1 MKKIYYL
8 LIVILTVG
16 CTKNDF
22 GKEIAELK
30 NEVSILRGQIGTLQK
45 TTDSLNNELKLTKSQ
60 IIVINGK
67 IDSIYK
73 KIDLVNTQISSLT
86 SDLNS
91 KISALSSQTTTQQ
104 EETNK
109 LILDLIKQITTLQ
122 KELSDLTKQINTER
136 LNQIQLN
143 GFEIVSVDP
152 RLKSNKKGV
161 ITVPVVIVNYIPTS
175 DGKYLDRWRT
185 FNSNVIWDD
194 IHKLTMT
201 RVNEKIL
208 KEKIIDKYSIEEG
221 TRFRDYGKNVT
232 KPYVDIDV
240 VAYINVYDL
249 KLIKVGTRMVDTT
262 MNDSDDG
269 INNPVAID
277 WHKIDFNELFE
288 RINLKNYVNNLNTKE
303 VWFTSF
309 TKESG
314 VYSYNVAETSMS
326 PSLTSVDPVNI
337 SNGGMNIT
345 DLPRY
350 NKTYVVYGS
359 NGWRGVDTDLHV
371 RGHQIERQ
379 LDYLSII
386 DRSNTYYGY
395 YAKNRNTIGGFT
407 HTPVNTTTQYDYN
420 NTSSVSSDITTWKP
434 SGGVSVNTNNLS
446 WLNQTYTFSN
456 EMVAPNTYATGNVD
470 WNKNAEVKWFIYW
483 WQSIP
488 GLNNSITDGNKTVN
502 NWWDLYYN
510 WDDAIKNKT
519 KLVY

>member
-1 MKKIYYL
+1 
-8 LIVILTVG
+8 
-16 CTKNDF
+16 
-22 GKEIAELK
+22 
-30 NEVSILRGQIGTLQK
+30 
-45 TTDSLNNELKLTKSQ
+45 
-60 IIVINGK
+60 
-67 IDSIYK
+67 
-73 KIDLVNTQISSLT
+73 
-86 SDLNS
+86 
-91 KISALSSQTTTQQ
+91 
-104 EETNK
+104 
-109 LILDLIKQITTLQ
+109 
-122 KELSDLTKQINTER
+122 
-136 LNQIQLN
+136 
-143 GFEIVSVDP
+143 
-152 RLKSNKKGV
+152 
-161 ITVPVVIVNYIPTS
+161 
-175 DGKYLDRWRT
+175 
-185 FNSNVIWDD
+185 
-194 IHKLTMT
+194 
-201 RVNEKIL
+201 
-208 KEKIIDKYSIEEG
+208 
-221 TRFRDYGKNVT
+221 
-232 KPYVDIDV
+232 
-240 VAYINVYDL
+240 
-249 KLIKVGTRMVDTT
+249 
-262 MNDSDDG
+262 
-269 INNPVAID
+269 
-277 WHKIDFNELFE
+277 
-288 RINLKNYVNNLNTKE
+288 
-303 VWFTSF
+303 
-309 TKESG
+309 
-314 VYSYNVAETSMS
+314 MS

>member
-1 MKKIYYL
+1 MTKLKYL
-8 LIVILTVG
+8 VLSLLLFG
-16 CTKNDF
+16 CTK
-22 GKEIAELK
+22 
-30 NEVSILRGQIGTLQK
+30 EVIEPQPAPIQIDDK
-45 TTDSLNNELKLTKSQ
+45 APKP
-60 IIVINGK
+60 II
-67 IDSIYK
+67 
-73 KIDLVNTQISSLT
+73 T
-86 SDLNS
+86 
-91 KISALSSQTTTQQ
+91 
-104 EETNK
+104 
-109 LILDLIKQITTLQ
+109 
-122 KELSDLTKQINTER
+122 
-136 LNQIQLN
+136 N
-143 GFEIVSVDP
+143 GFEIIPVDP

-161 ITVPVVIVNYIPTS
+161 ITVPVVIVNYTPTS
-175 DGKYLDRWRT
+175 DGKILDRWKT
-185 FNSNVIWDD
+185 FSSNVIWDD

-208 KEKIIDKYSIEEG
+208 KERIIGKHSIEEG

-232 KPYVDIDV
+232 KAYIDIDV

-269 INNPVAID
+269 INNPVVVD

-288 RINLKNYVNNLNTKE
+288 RIDLKNYVNNFNVKE

-309 TKESG
+309 TKETGSN
-314 VYSYNVAETSMS
+314 SYNVPETSMS

-350 NKTYVVYGS
+350 DKTYVVYGN

-379 LDYLSII
+379 LDYLSKL
-386 DRSNTYYGY
+386 DKSNTYYGY

-407 HTPVNTTTQYDYN
+407 HTPVNTTKQYDYGN
-420 NTSSVSSDITTWKP
+420 MSIVSSDITTWKP
-434 SGGVSVNTNNLS
+434 SGGVGVNTNNLS
-446 WLNQTYTFSN
+446 WLNITYTFSGQ
-456 EMVAPNTYATGNVD
+456 MVAPGPFATGNED
-470 WNKNAEVKWFIYW
+470 WNKNDQVKWFIYW

-488 GLNNSITDGNKTVN
+488 GYNNNIEDNGKKIT

-510 WDDAIKNKT
+510 WDEAIKLKKRLIN
-519 KLVY
+519 